1 MYISEIEIENFRGFN
16 NKTKILLN
24 NGINVFIGQNNSGKT
39 TLIKAIELLFN
50 ENSKKKLSVE
60 DFYKDISIDTIKNM
74 PPKIVISAKITESV
88 DEREYSDDLITVSTW
103 LTKIERPYEARI
115 TYEYYLPEK
124 HIDEYK
130 EMISTMNSPDIED
143 YWNEIGHN
151 FIPKFKYHVLIGN
164 PEFKTPIDSE
174 SLKKFDFQFLK
185 AVRDVERDMYTG
197 NNSLLKDVIDFFI
210 DYDIKNNQEI
220 SSEEK
225 RIQIGKKK
233 RDFSTR
239 ASSLIE
245 ELQAR
250 MKSGKDEM
258 LKYANSTGATFEK
271 LTPTFEGKILDTEL
285 YSALKLIVESETG
298 IKIPAAQNGLG
309 YNNLIY
315 ISLLLSKM
323 QKNASGTYFGTN
335 AKTYSIL
342 AIEEPEAHLH
352 PSMQYKLLRF
362 LNMNSQNEVR
372 QVFITSHSPNI
383 TAAVDLNSLIVIE
396 NVKNKIEI
404 SYPGRVFSTSKEDRE
419 SKLFVERF
427 LDVTRSDMF
436 FAKKLIFVEGL
447 AEQLLIPEFADMINK
462 NLIDSHV
469 SVINLNGRYFNH
481 FLKLFDSNKSDF
493 AMNKKVACITDLDPV
508 RKEVKI
514 HDDDVY
520 SWKKCHPIFLNH
532 DTTRYEYKAYSNPM
546 LESSQNLSDN
556 IEFFSQPMFYSST
569 LEYQL
574 MIDNVKCKELITNSV
589 KNKDE
594 ILNLIDSYIEAE
606 ATDLD
611 AFMGLL
617 KVNTT
622 NNELNQIYKN
632 HKFEKKDFMKHTIAT
647 RYLESISKGTV
658 AQELATK
665 IMMINL
671 ENDTSEK
678 EASEDT
684 IILNV
689 PNYIKEAIQW
699 IHQ

>member
-1 MYISEIEIENFRGFN
+1 M
-16 NKTKILLN
+16 
-24 NGINVFIGQNNSGKT
+24 
-39 TLIKAIELLFN
+39 
-50 ENSKKKLSVE
+50 
-60 DFYKDISIDTIKNM
+60 
-74 PPKIVISAKITESV
+74 
-88 DEREYSDDLITVSTW
+88 
-103 LTKIERPYEARI
+103 
-115 TYEYYLPEK
+115 
-124 HIDEYK
+124 
-130 EMISTMNSPDIED
+130 
-143 YWNEIGHN
+143 
-151 FIPKFKYHVLIGN
+151 
-164 PEFKTPIDSE
+164 
-174 SLKKFDFQFLK
+174 
-185 AVRDVERDMYTG
+185 
-197 NNSLLKDVIDFFI
+197 
-210 DYDIKNNQEI
+210 
-220 SSEEK
+220 
-225 RIQIGKKK
+225 
-233 RDFSTR
+233 
-239 ASSLIE
+239 
-245 ELQAR
+245 
-250 MKSGKDEM
+250 
-258 LKYANSTGATFEK
+258 YANSTGATFEK

>member
-1 MYISEIEIENFRGFN
+1 MYISELEIENFRGFN
-16 NKTKILLN
+16 GQTKILLN

-50 ENSKKKLSVE
+50 ENSKKKLSVG
-60 DFYKDISIDTIKNM
+60 DFYKSVSIDEIKET
-74 PPKIVISAKITESV
+74 PPKIVISAKLIESAD
-88 DEREYSDDLITVSTW
+88 DEEYSDDLITVSTW
-103 LTKIERPYEARI
+103 LTKIEKPYEARI

-124 HIDEYK
+124 HVDDYK
-130 EMISTMNSPDIED
+130 EIIGNLNSQDIED
-143 YWNEIGHN
+143 YWNEIEHS
-151 FIPKFKYHVLIGN
+151 FIPKFKYHILIGE
-164 PEFKTPIDSE
+164 PKFKTPIDYE

-197 NNSLLKDVIDFFI
+197 NNSLLKEVIDFFI
-210 DYDIKNNQEI
+210 DYDVKNNQGL

-225 RIQIGKKK
+225 RSQIRKNK
-233 RDFSTR
+233 RDFSTK
-239 ASSLIE
+239 ASELIE
-245 ELQAR
+245 KLQTR

-258 LKYANSTGATFEK
+258 LKYATSTGATFEK

-315 ISLLLSKM
+315 ISLLLAKM

-352 PSMQYKLLRF
+352 PTMQYKLLRF

-383 TAAVDLNSLIVIE
+383 TAAVELNSLIVIE
-396 NVKNKIEI
+396 HFEDKVEV
-404 SYPGRVFSTSKEDRE
+404 SYPGRAFSDSQEDIE

-447 AEQLLIPEFADMINK
+447 AEQLLIPEFSDMLDK
-462 NLIDSHV
+462 NLVDSHV

-481 FLKLFDSNKSDF
+481 FLKLFDLTKSEF
-493 AMNKKVACITDLDPV
+493 AMKKKVACITDLDPV
-508 RKEVKI
+508 RKVK
-514 HDDDVY
+514 DDETDGN
-520 SWKKCHPIFLNH
+520 SWKKCHPVFLNYNS
-532 DTTRYEYKAYSNPM
+532 DLYEYKAYSNLM
-546 LESSQNLSDN
+546 LESSQSLSNN
-556 IEFFSQPMFYSST
+556 IEFFSQPMFISST

-574 MIDNVKCKELITNSV
+574 MIDNIECKELITASV
-589 KNKDE
+589 KNQTE
-594 ILNLIDSYIEAE
+594 LNNLIDSYSEAE
-606 ATDLD
+606 NIDLKD
-611 AFMGLL
+611 FMSLL
-617 KVNTT
+617 RTNTT
-622 NNELNQIYKN
+622 NNELKEVYES
-632 HKFEKKDFMKHTIAT
+632 HPFEKEDFMKHTIAT
-647 RYLESISKGTV
+647 RYLESISKGVV
-658 AQELATK
+658 AQELAIK
-665 IMMINL
+665 IMMINI
-671 ENDTSEK
+671 ENRKVEK
-678 EASEDT
+678 EEDVLM
-684 IILNV
+684 LNV
-689 PNYIKEAIQW
+689 PNYIEEAIQW